1 MLVFKNID
9 NLNVLINKYK
19 KITSTI
25 SLIRILMLLVL
36 VVEFILLLSLKEYL
50 TYGIALAIT
59 LVIFILLIIFTNKF
73 YNIYD
78 NLLDKDKCYKN
89 HNLRRELKLNSFND
103 LGEDFKDKEDYKISD
118 LDIFG
123 RNSLYQYI
131 TVAKTKKGRELLAS
145 QLTKPKEMPSSF
157 KDMVNSFA
165 NDEESINIEAS
176 LYHFKNNKKVNYDEL
191 LSVSENKI
199 KFNPLFI
206 LPLVSFIGMIVYI
219 VLIFTLG
226 LNPYFLFVFAIT
238 NLFLSK
244 IFLSNDIFK
253 LDGGMYQETVKAYLY
268 VDDVIINSK
277 LDQNRFNELKDSIK
291 EEVSYLKK
299 LNKIYGLF
307 NLKKNSIIDIILNTL
322 FVSDFFLIVY
332 YNINTKSVSKIKNT
346 FDNIAEIELALSL
359 ANIGIDNEIYSIPED
374 GDIIDAELM
383 YHPLVKNCVA
393 NDIKFDHGIVL
404 TGSNM
409 SGKTTF
415 MRTLAI
421 NETLFNAGGIV
432 CAKKYSA
439 PRLKILTSLR
449 ANDMLNE
456 GISTFYAEILRM
468 KEMMKYY
475 KEERCLI
482 LVDEIFK
489 GTNTHDRVSASASV
503 IKKLLDSNSI
513 FIISTHDFE
522 LAKEDGI
529 LNYHFN
535 EKYIDDKI
543 TFDYKIKSG
552 ASDTTNAIYLL
563 KMADII

>member
-103 LGEDFKDKEDYKISD
+103 LGEDFKNKEDYKISD

-206 LPLVSFIGMIVYI
+206 LPLLSFIGMIVYI
-219 VLIFTLG
+219 ILIFTLG

-374 GDIIDAELM
+374 GNIIDAELM

>member
-103 LGEDFKDKEDYKISD
+103 LGEDFKNKEDYKISD

-206 LPLVSFIGMIVYI
+206 LPLLSFIGMIVYI

-307 NLKKNSIIDIILNTL
+307 NLTKTSIIDIILNTL

-359 ANIGIDNEIYSIPED
+359 ANIGIDNEIYSIPGY

>member
-103 LGEDFKDKEDYKISD
+103 LGEDFKNKEDYKISD

-206 LPLVSFIGMIVYI
+206 LPLLSFIGMIVYI

-291 EEVSYLKK
+291 EEVLYLKK

>member
-103 LGEDFKDKEDYKISD
+103 LGEDFKNKEDYKISD

-206 LPLVSFIGMIVYI
+206 LPLLSFIGMIVYI

-359 ANIGIDNEIYSIPED
+359 ANIGIDNEIYSIPKD
-374 GDIIDAELM
+374 GDIIDVELM

>member
-50 TYGIALAIT
+50 TYGMALAIT

-103 LGEDFKDKEDYKISD
+103 LGEDFKNKEDYKISD

-131 TVAKTKKGRELLAS
+131 TVAKTKKGRELLAR

-206 LPLVSFIGMIVYI
+206 LPLLSFIGMIVYI

-226 LNPYFLFVFAIT
+226 LNHYFLFVFAIT
-238 NLFLSK
+238 N
-244 IFLSNDIFK
+244 
-253 LDGGMYQETVKAYLY
+253 
-268 VDDVIINSK
+268 
-277 LDQNRFNELKDSIK
+277 
-291 EEVSYLKK
+291 
-299 LNKIYGLF
+299 
-307 NLKKNSIIDIILNTL
+307 
-322 FVSDFFLIVY
+322 
-332 YNINTKSVSKIKNT
+332 
-346 FDNIAEIELALSL
+346 
-359 ANIGIDNEIYSIPED
+359 
-374 GDIIDAELM
+374 
-383 YHPLVKNCVA
+383 
-393 NDIKFDHGIVL
+393 
-404 TGSNM
+404 
-409 SGKTTF
+409 
-415 MRTLAI
+415 
-421 NETLFNAGGIV
+421 
-432 CAKKYSA
+432 
-439 PRLKILTSLR
+439 
-449 ANDMLNE
+449 
-456 GISTFYAEILRM
+456 
-468 KEMMKYY
+468 
-475 KEERCLI
+475 
-482 LVDEIFK
+482 
-489 GTNTHDRVSASASV
+489 
-503 IKKLLDSNSI
+503 
-513 FIISTHDFE
+513 
-522 LAKEDGI
+522 
-529 LNYHFN
+529 
-535 EKYIDDKI
+535 
-543 TFDYKIKSG
+543 
-552 ASDTTNAIYLL
+552 
-563 KMADII
+563 

>member
-103 LGEDFKDKEDYKISD
+103 LGEDFKNKEDYKISD

-145 QLTKPKEMPSSF
+145 QLTKPKEMTSSF

-206 LPLVSFIGMIVYI
+206 LPLLSFIGMIVYI

-359 ANIGIDNEIYSIPED
+359 ANIGIDNEIYSIPKD
-374 GDIIDAELM
+374 GDIIDVELM

>member
-103 LGEDFKDKEDYKISD
+103 LGEDFKNKEDYKISD

-131 TVAKTKKGRELLAS
+131 NVAKTKKGRELLAS

-157 KDMVNSFA
+157 KNMVNSFA

-206 LPLVSFIGMIVYI
+206 LPLLSFIGMIVYI